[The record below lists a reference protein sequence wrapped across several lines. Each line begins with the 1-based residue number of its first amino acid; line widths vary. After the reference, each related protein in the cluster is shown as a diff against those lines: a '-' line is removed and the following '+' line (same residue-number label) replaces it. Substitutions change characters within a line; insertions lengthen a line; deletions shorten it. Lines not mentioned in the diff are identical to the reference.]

1 MHIFSHPAILRPSVQ
16 HGGDRFFVT
25 KYRFEVFFFYIFDS
39 TQRFSQKF
47 LLFFQLCLNY
57 WLIIKEILM
66 IFFLH
71 TISHINRT
79 HLSLDKVKKIVKIC
93 RKLNVIRFDQIRQ
106 THQLRQHNLRIDI
119 DRRIVSML
127 WLDSLDYSFNSGLT
141 FRSLSVARTLNRFK
155 VITAVINDLSAFL
168 HLYMIKI

>member
-1 MHIFSHPAILRPSVQ
+1 
-16 HGGDRFFVT
+16 
-25 KYRFEVFFFYIFDS
+25 
-39 TQRFSQKF
+39 
-47 LLFFQLCLNY
+47 
-57 WLIIKEILM
+57 M